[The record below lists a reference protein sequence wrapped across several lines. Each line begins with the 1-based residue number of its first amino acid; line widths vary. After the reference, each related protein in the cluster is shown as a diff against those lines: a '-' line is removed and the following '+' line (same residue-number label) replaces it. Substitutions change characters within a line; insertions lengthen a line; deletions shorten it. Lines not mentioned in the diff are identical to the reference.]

1 MPQTRGLAHVNLNVS
16 DIDRSVR
23 FYTGVFGLELLSD
36 GTETIQRGGEPMEL
50 RQALLS
56 TPGQQD
62 LLALSHAASLPVGSA
77 GLNHIGFSFNSD
89 DDVRTAIAVV
99 PRCGGKIIK
108 EGEREEEGVREVF
121 AYVQDPDGYFVE
133 MSTQAIVFSAS
144 RARHGQE

>member
-36 GTETIQRGGEPMEL
+36 GTETIQRDGQSVEL

-62 LLALSHAASLPVGSA
+62 LLALSHAASFPMGSA
-77 GLNHIGFSFNSD
+77 GLNHIGFNFKSD
-89 DDVRTAIAVV
+89 EDVRVAIEAV
-99 PRCGGKIIK
+99 PHYGGKMVK
-108 EGEREEEGVREVF
+108 AGEREEEGVREVF
-121 AYVQDPDGYFVE
+121 AYVQDPDGYYVE

-144 RARHGQE
+144 RARQGQE